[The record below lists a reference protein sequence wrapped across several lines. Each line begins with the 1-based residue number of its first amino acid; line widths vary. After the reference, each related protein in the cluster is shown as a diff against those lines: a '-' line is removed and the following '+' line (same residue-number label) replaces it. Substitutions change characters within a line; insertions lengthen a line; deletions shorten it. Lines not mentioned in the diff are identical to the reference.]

1 MGKDKDLILARK
13 NLANSSVWKEIK
25 LELFEIIKEK
35 GSSISADGNYIKG
48 MLKTIDIVDKWI
60 NEYNELLKFEER
72 KGV

>member
-13 NLANSSVWKEIK
+13 NLANSSVWKAIK

-48 MLKTIDIVDKWI
+48 MLKTIATVDNWI
-60 NEYNELLKFEER
+60 SEYNELLKAEER

>member
-48 MLKTIDIVDKWI
+48 MLKTIDIVDKWV
-60 NEYNELLKFEER
+60 NEYNELLKSEER

>member
-1 MGKDKDLILARK
+1 MRKNKDLILARK

-60 NEYNELLKFEER
+60 NEYNELLKSEER